1 MNTSSGDV
9 PTADTTR
16 TMMAI
21 ADSGAALVRAGA
33 KPTFDIIA
41 TITVVERTRQSC
53 PLSARPP
60 NPNKVKPE

>member
-41 TITVVERTRQSC
+41 TITVVEGIAAKLPAEC
-53 PLSARPP
+53 PAS
-60 NPNKVKPE
+60 KSQ

>member
-9 PTADTTR
+9 PTADTTW

-33 KPTFDIIA
+33 KPTFDVIA
-41 TITVVERTRQSC
+41 TITVVERIAAKLPAEC
-53 PLSARPP
+53 PAS
-60 NPNKVKPE
+60 KSQ